1 MSHACALMKFW
12 PGLQKEVDKEVLI
25 KGVDAMLRIAV
36 KLLNEKHQGTNQ
48 TYRFRDVAE
57 DDDTEQ
63 DSGH

>member
-1 MSHACALMKFW
+1 MKFW